1 MLFHT
6 KVEIC
11 GVDAGYFDTRVL
23 AQYVQH
29 RPEVIHIPQLVRVI
43 SAESNNNMPYHS
55 VFEAV

>member
-43 SAESNNNMPYHS
+43 SAESNNNLPYHIIL
-55 VFEAV
+55 